1 MYVIL
6 FGPPGAGKG
15 TQAAVLAEKTGLV
28 HITTGELFR
37 EAIRKETELG
47 KQAKPYYDRG
57 DLVPDALTIG
67 MLLERLAEEDCV
79 RGCLLDGF
87 PRTLDQASALDEAL
101 ARQEQA
107 IDKVLS
113 IEVPEDELLGRLA
126 GRWMCRRCG
135 DVYHQ
140 QSRVPKVEGRCDR
153 CGGELYQRDDDKPEA
168 VRRRLEVY
176 SRQTAPL
183 IDYYRG
189 QSKLV
194 AVDGHRSVEDVN
206 GELLAALED
215 SWEGAHA

>member
-1 MYVIL
+1 MHVIL

-15 TQAAVLAEKTGLV
+15 TQAAILAEKTGLA

-67 MLLERLAEEDCV
+67 MLLERLAEEDCM

-87 PRTLDQASALDEAL
+87 PRTLEQAKALDQALIG
-101 ARQEQA
+101 QGQV
-107 IDKVLS
+107 IDTVLC
-113 IEVPEDELLGRLA
+113 IQVPEDELLGRLA
-126 GRWMCRRCG
+126 GRWTCRQCG
-135 DVYHQ
+135 DVYHR
-140 QSRVPKVEGRCDR
+140 QSRWPKVEGRCDR
-153 CGGELYQRDDDKPEA
+153 CGGELYQRDDDQPEA

-189 QSKLV
+189 QGKLV
-194 AVDGHRSVEDVN
+194 EVDGYRSVDEVS
-206 GELLAALED
+206 GELQAALKD
-215 SWEGAHA
+215 P

>member
-6 FGPPGAGKG
+6 LGPPGAGKG
-15 TQAAVLAEKTGLV
+15 TQAAILAEKTGLV

-87 PRTLDQASALDEAL
+87 PRTLEQAKALDEAL
-101 ARQEQA
+101 IGQGQV
-107 IDKVLS
+107 IDKVLC
-113 IEVPEDELLGRLA
+113 IQAPEDELLSRLA
-126 GRWMCRRCG
+126 GRWTCRQCG
-135 DVYHQ
+135 DVYHR
-140 QSRVPKVEGRCDR
+140 QSRWPKVEGRCDR
-153 CGGELYQRDDDKPEA
+153 CGGELYQRDDDQPEA

-189 QSKLV
+189 QGKL
-194 AVDGHRSVEDVN
+194 AEVDGYRSVDEVS
-206 GELLAALED
+206 GELQAALED
-215 SWEGAHA
+215 P

>member
-15 TQAAVLAEKTGLV
+15 TQAAILADKTGLA

-57 DLVPDALTIG
+57 DLVPDKLTIG
-67 MLLERLAEEDCV
+67 MLLERLTEDDCA

-87 PRTLDQASALDEAL
+87 PRTLDQAKALDEAL
-101 ARQEQA
+101 VGQGQA
-107 IDKVLS
+107 IDKVLC
-113 IEVPEDELLGRLA
+113 IQVPEEALLSRLA
-126 GRWMCRRCG
+126 GRWTCRGCG
-135 DVYHQ
+135 DVYHR
-140 QSRVPKVEGRCDR
+140 QSRGPKVEGVCDR
-153 CGGELYQRDDDKPEA
+153 CGGELYQRDDDKPES

-183 IDYYRG
+183 VDYYRG
-189 QSKLV
+189 QGKLV
-194 AVDGHRSVEDVN
+194 EVDGNRPVDEVS
-206 GELLAALED
+206 GELQAALRN
-215 SWEGAHA
+215 S

>member
-1 MYVIL
+1 MPLYVIL

-15 TQAAVLAEKTGLV
+15 TQAAILAEKTGLV

-57 DLVPDALTIG
+57 DLVPDGITIG
-67 MLLERLAEEDCV
+67 MLLERLAEEDCA

-87 PRTLDQASALDEAL
+87 PRTLDQATALDEAL
-101 ARQEQA
+101 AGQGQA
-107 IDKVLS
+107 IDKVLC
-113 IEVPEDELLGRLA
+113 IQVPEDELLSRLA
-126 GRWMCRRCG
+126 GRWTCRQCG
-135 DVYHQ
+135 AVYHR
-140 QSRVPKVEGRCDR
+140 QSQWPKVEGRCDR
-153 CGGELYQRDDDKPEA
+153 CGGVLYQRDDDQSEA

-189 QSKLV
+189 RGRLV
-194 AVDGHRSVEDVN
+194 EVDGHRSVDEVS
-206 GELLAALED
+206 GELVAALRD
-215 SWEGAHA
+215 P

>member
-15 TQAAVLAEKTGLV
+15 TQAAILAEKTGVV

-37 EAIRKETELG
+37 EAIRKETQLG

-67 MLLERLAEEDCV
+67 MLLERLAEEDAV
-79 RGCLLDGF
+79 HGCLLDGF
-87 PRTLDQASALDEAL
+87 PRTLEQAKALDGAL
-101 ARQEQA
+101 VGQGQA
-107 IDKVLS
+107 IDKVLC
-113 IEVPEDELLGRLA
+113 IQVPEDELLGRLA
-126 GRWMCRRCG
+126 GRWTCRECG
-135 DVYHQ
+135 DVYHR
-140 QSRVPKVEGRCDR
+140 QSRWPKVEGRCDR
-153 CGGELYQRDDDKPEA
+153 CGGELYQRDDDQPES

-189 QSKLV
+189 QGKLV
-194 AVDGHRSVEDVN
+194 EVDGYRSVDEVS
-206 GELLAALED
+206 GELQAALKD
-215 SWEGAHA
+215 V

>member
-1 MYVIL
+1 MPLYVIL

-15 TQAAVLAEKTGLV
+15 TQAVILAEKTGLV

-57 DLVPDALTIG
+57 DLVPDGITIG
-67 MLLERLAEEDCV
+67 MLLERLAEEDCA

-87 PRTLDQASALDEAL
+87 PRTLDQATALDEAL
-101 ARQEQA
+101 AGQGQA
-107 IDKVLS
+107 IDKVLC
-113 IEVPEDELLGRLA
+113 IQVPEDELLSRLA
-126 GRWMCRRCG
+126 GRWTCRQCG
-135 DVYHQ
+135 AVYHR
-140 QSRVPKVEGRCDR
+140 QSQWPKVEGRCDR
-153 CGGELYQRDDDKPEA
+153 CGGVLYQRDDDQSEA

-189 QSKLV
+189 RGRLV
-194 AVDGHRSVEDVN
+194 EVDGHRSVDEVS
-206 GELLAALED
+206 GELVAALRD
-215 SWEGAHA
+215 P